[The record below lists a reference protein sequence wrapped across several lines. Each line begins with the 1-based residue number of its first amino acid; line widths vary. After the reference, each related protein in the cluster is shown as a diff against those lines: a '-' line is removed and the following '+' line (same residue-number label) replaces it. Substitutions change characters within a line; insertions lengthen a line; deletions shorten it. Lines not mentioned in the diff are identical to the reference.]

1 MLFQQKMETI
11 HYNAALAITGAI
23 RGSSRDKLCQEL
35 GLKTLQQQH
44 WYGKLCCFHKILKG
58 SEVPFFNYSHNNIPF
73 RTRLN
78 NKIPAL
84 NVKNDF
90 FKNPFFPSTIIEWN
104 KLDWKIKNSESIET
118 LKKNEFCN
126 SLIRLLIAHSITI
139 TLEG

>member
-104 KLDWKIKNSESIET
+104 KLIERLKNLKVLKI
-118 LKKNEFCN
+118 LKKEFYH
-126 SLIRLLIAHSITI
+126 SLGQLRHDQLP
-139 TLEG
+139 